1 MTQREVFV
9 SFENVSRH
17 FDEGG
22 RQLTVLRDATCEIYR
37 GEVVAL
43 LGRSG
48 SGKSTMLNLIAGIDV
63 CDSGRITVGEMVLDD
78 VTETARTLFRR
89 RELGFV
95 FQSFNLV
102 PTLKVGENVELPLA
116 LLKVDERERQA
127 RTRHALAEVGLED
140 RAQAFPESLSG
151 GERQRVAVA
160 RALIHKPS
168 LILADEPT
176 GNLDDENASGVLDLL
191 VSMSRERGATLVM
204 ATHSGDAANR
214 VDRILRIV
222 SGRIEPWV
230 TENDSAGTEP
240 TG

>member
-9 SFENVSRH
+9 SFDRVSRH

-22 RQLTVLRDATCEIYR
+22 RKLTVLADATCEIYR
-37 GEVVAL
+37 GEVIAL

-48 SGKSTMLNLIAGIDV
+48 SGKSTVLNLIAGIDV
-63 CDSGRITVGEMVLDD
+63 CDSGRIRVGEMVLDE
-78 VTETARTLFRR
+78 VSETARTLFRR

-102 PTLKVGENVELPLA
+102 PTLKVAENVELPLA
-116 LLKVDERERQA
+116 LLKVEERERQA
-127 RTRHALAEVGLED
+127 RTRNALSEVGLVD
-140 RAQAFPESLSG
+140 RADAFPENLSG

-176 GNLDDENASGVLDLL
+176 GNLDDENAAGVLDLL
-191 VSMSRERGATLVM
+191 VAMSRERGATLIM
-204 ATHSGDAANR
+204 ATHSSNAADR

-222 SGRIEPWV
+222 SGQF
-230 TENDSAGTEP
+230 ENQPDVEESSV
-240 TG
+240 